1 MELESLL
8 GLIGLARRAGK
19 LAVGEAL
26 TAELVTAGRARA
38 IFLAQ
43 DAGEATRRKV
53 MRHDARV
60 PVFVLPCGKE
70 TLGRAVGF
78 SDCAVC
84 AMSDIGMAQAAAKK
98 LAETGGRNAGKAS
111 HPAGKRCGY
120 SASTLAEPT
129 RSAGEPT
136 LTVTFPGVLVRTM
149 ATARP
154 SKAWQRAEV
163 Y

>member
-70 TLGRAVGF
+70 ALGRAVGF

-98 LAETGGRNAGKAS
+98 LAETGGQNAAAAARVGEK
-111 HPAGKRCGY
+111 K
-120 SASTLAEPT
+120 T
-129 RSAGEPT
+129 RIDSRRGTRKKSAGTSEPH
-136 LTVTFPGVLVRTM
+136 
-149 ATARP
+149 
-154 SKAWQRAEV
+154 K
-163 Y
+163 

>member
-70 TLGRAVGF
+70 TLGRLFGLRGVRDERHRHGA
-78 SDCAVC
+78 
-84 AMSDIGMAQAAAKK
+84 
-98 LAETGGRNAGKAS
+98 GRREEAG
-111 HPAGKRCGY
+111 
-120 SASTLAEPT
+120 
-129 RSAGEPT
+129 
-136 LTVTFPGVLVRTM
+136 
-149 ATARP
+149 
-154 SKAWQRAEV
+154 
-163 Y
+163 